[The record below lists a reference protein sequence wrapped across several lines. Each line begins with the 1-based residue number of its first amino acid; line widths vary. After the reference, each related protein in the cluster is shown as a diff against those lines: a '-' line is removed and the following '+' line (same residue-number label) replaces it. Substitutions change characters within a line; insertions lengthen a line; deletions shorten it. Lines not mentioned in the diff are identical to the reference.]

1 MNYEYP
7 DLRDFPKH
15 IKKYT
20 SQRMRRG
27 FADCDT
33 WNLDTFLIKI
43 IIRGLRHLADT
54 THGWPQSNEFP
65 TYESWID
72 YLLSLADKFELA
84 EKYIYDTDDYSL
96 EHPVEE
102 WAAREK
108 QGTVILGEA
117 FNELS
122 RHFTALWD

>member
-1 MNYEYP
+1 MRYEYP
-7 DLRDFPKH
+7 DLRYFSNNV
-15 IKKYT
+15 KKYT

-33 WNLDTFLIKI
+33 WDFDTFLIKI

-54 THGWPQSNEFP
+54 THGWPQSDKFP

-84 EKYIYDTDDYSL
+84 EKYIYDTDDYSS
-96 EHPVEE
+96 EHSVEE
-102 WAAREK
+102 WTAREE
-108 QGTVILGEA
+108 QGKVILGEA
-117 FNELS
+117 FTELGK
-122 RHFTALWD
+122 HFTALWD